1 MKIQEQCHSW
11 QMDFVLNKPEKE
23 LDDITSTTYR
33 LLLHTAGDVIGVLFS
48 LAEKQPDM
56 MPKVLTVVY
65 ALIIK
70 FREELKFAVDATVT
84 QFGLDSEL
92 EGPFT
97 EEELFGR
104 PLIDMLKSC
113 AKTEE
118 EVLLIEEYLNPE
130 EDDDEEDDDE
140 ENGF

>member
-1 MKIQEQCHSW
+1 MKIQEQCKNW
-11 QMDFVLNKPEKE
+11 QMDFVMDKPEKE
-23 LDDITSTTYR
+23 LDEITSTSYR
-33 LLLHTAGDVIGVLFS
+33 LLLHTAGDVIDVLYG

-118 EVLLIEEYLNPE
+118 EVFLIEEYMNPDEE
-130 EDDDEEDDDE
+130 EDDEDEEDSI
-140 ENGF
+140 